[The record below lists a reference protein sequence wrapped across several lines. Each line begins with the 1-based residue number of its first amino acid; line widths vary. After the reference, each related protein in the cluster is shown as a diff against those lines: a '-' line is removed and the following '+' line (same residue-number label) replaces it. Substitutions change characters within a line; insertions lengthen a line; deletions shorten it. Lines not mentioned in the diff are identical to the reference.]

1 MLILIGEVLVTHACF
16 ERSPTRD
23 RMHAHA
29 LAGRAAPLRAERGD
43 KLVLAQVEQHWDLGQ
58 VVVKVE
64 VGHDL
69 GAVLGAL
76 VDGGAVVRGRRL
88 LLALVEAQVHLRTAG
103 AGTVMLPCPPAARTM
118 MMMIIINARQV

>member
-1 MLILIGEVLVTHACF
+1 VLILIGEVLVTHACF
-16 ERSPTRD
+16 QRSPTHD
-23 RMHAHA
+23 RMHARA

-43 KLVLAQVEQHWDLGQ
+43 ELVLAQVEQHRDLGQ

-88 LLALVEAQVHLRTAG
+88 LLALVEAQVHLRGAG
-103 AGTVMLPCPPAARTM
+103 AGVVTLPCPPAARATM
-118 MMMIIINARQV
+118 MMMIINACQV